1 MHFCAAATTQ
11 KYEGTVAPQIAGCPT
26 LLCCVTLSMR
36 TRLPS
41 SCTDAWHWEAS
52 GVGSTCFL
60 RLSWTLRKKARSVRQ
75 GIFTF
80 CVAAA
85 WCRNCSLF
93 FRLSVH
99 GHLWRQLR
107 VSTNSPLAVNQFLW
121 RACVIEMSYA
131 VVESSSKF

>member
-11 KYEGTVAPQIAGCPT
+11 QYEGKVAPQIAGCPT

-36 TRLPS
+36 IRLPS

-60 RLSWTLRKKARSVRQ
+60 RLSWALRTKTRSVRQ

-80 CVAAA
+80 CVAVA

-107 VSTNSPLAVNQFLW
+107 VSTNSPLGCKSIPMAW
-121 RACVIEMSYA
+121 YVIEMSYA
-131 VVESSSKF
+131 VVESS